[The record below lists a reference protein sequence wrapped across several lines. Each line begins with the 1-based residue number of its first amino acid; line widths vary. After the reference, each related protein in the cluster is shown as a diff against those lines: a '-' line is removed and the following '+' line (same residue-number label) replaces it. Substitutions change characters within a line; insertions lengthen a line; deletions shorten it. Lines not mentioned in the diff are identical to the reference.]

1 MEARGARI
9 WIFVG
14 FVLGF
19 AAIIA
24 AVWSMIASFSSDNSQ
39 YHLELF
45 HSNPSSLIS
54 VRVTDF
60 KIAFSFL
67 QRIAG
72 QPSVC

>member
-24 AVWSMIASFSSDNSQ
+24 SIWVM
-39 YHLELF
+39 
-45 HSNPSSLIS
+45 
-54 VRVTDF
+54 V
-60 KIAFSFL
+60 
-67 QRIAG
+67 AG
-72 QPSVC
+72 FTGPGTY